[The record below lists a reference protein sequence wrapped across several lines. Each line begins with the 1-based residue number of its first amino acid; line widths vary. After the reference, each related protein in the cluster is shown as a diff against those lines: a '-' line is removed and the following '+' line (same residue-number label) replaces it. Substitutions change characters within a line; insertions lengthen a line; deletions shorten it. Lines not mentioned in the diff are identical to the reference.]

1 MYFLN
6 IVIRHCSD
14 LRVSEACQRISDY
27 VLRIRHESIDFSIEE
42 PDEFNED
49 YFARGALEIPNRD
62 FVRVVTACL
71 KEEYCSVRLLFE
83 KKAYGL
89 IEGSIEGNL
98 SGVTIRGPLRQVYE
112 ISKALMTALPQI
124 EDEKEGDEASSACRP
139 VLKLVE

>member
-27 VLRIRHESIDFSIEE
+27 VLGIRHESIDFSIEE

-49 YFARGALEIPNRD
+49 YFARGAIEIPNRD
-62 FVRVVTACL
+62 FVRVVTECL

-89 IEGSIEGNL
+89 IEGSIDGNV
-98 SGVTIRGPLRQVYE
+98 SGATISGPLRQVYE
-112 ISKALMTALPQI
+112 ISKALMTALPQTQR
-124 EDEKEGDEASSACRP
+124 EEEGVEASPAGRP
-139 VLKLVE
+139 ELKLVE